1 MRKIKKTLSLLL
13 SLITLLSISVGAG
26 ILARAQNGAGTF
38 TYEVLDD
45 GTVMLTGYTGTAP
58 DVTVPATIDGYTV
71 YGLGSGAMEDNDTIE
86 TVTFESGVQ
95 YIGLTALGHCDRLEF
110 VVLSDTINKV
120 EDNAFSYSPNL
131 EKILVDSQN
140 TVYDSRNA
148 CNGLIETATNTFIA
162 GGSQSTI
169 PESIVRIE
177 SNAFHGCTSLTEITI
192 PNTVKT
198 IGWYAFTDTGLKS
211 IYIPANTT
219 EFEYLGFLGQF
230 GMFKS
235 SELEEINVDE
245 ENPLYAS
252 LDGVLFN
259 KDKSQILHYPQGKK
273 DEVYVLPETVTKI
286 MGGGDTFLTP
296 FYRPE
301 YLQNIIFPESV
312 TYIASGVV
320 IAENDIGVTVLNP
333 SCQFDDISFNGVKTI
348 YGFKGSTLE
357 EKCKEWESTWSPA
370 GSDWHYNF
378 VALDAPAGQGIV
390 PDQTTSTYTV
400 GSDQPATIYCTYALA
415 DLLSVTV
422 DYVPV
427 SADDYTLASGS
438 TVLQL
443 QPDFLNTLSPGEHTV
458 TLNYKNATAS
468 TGLTVEMQ
476 SDPGTLPEDTT
487 VPGAPTEPPQ
497 ESTTAPAQEDTSSSA
512 QDQTTAPAGE
522 STASAAQSDTAATAE
537 DVPASSGTA
546 QKSPATGAGFVLPAG
561 VAVAAAAAALLALRR
576 KKMF

>member
-1 MRKIKKTLSLLL
+1 MRKMKKTLSLLL

-26 ILARAQNGAGTF
+26 ILARAQDSAGTF

-71 YGLGSGAMEDNDTIE
+71 YGIEGTYESVFQDNE
-86 TVTFESGVQ
+86 SVQTVTLESGIV
-95 YIGLTALGHCDRLEF
+95 YVGYSSFSHCPNLRS
-110 VVLSDTINKV
+110 VMICDTVNRIV
-120 EDNAFSYSPNL
+120 PSAFTYSPKL
-131 EKILVDSQN
+131 EKIIVDEAN
-140 TVYDSRNA
+140 PIYDSRNG
-148 CNGLIETATNTFIA
+148 CGGLIETATNAFIA
-162 GGSQSTI
+162 GGSQSVI
-169 PESIVRIE
+169 PEGTVRIE
-177 SNAFHGCTSLTEITI
+177 SDAFNGCTSLTEINI
-192 PNTVKT
+192 PNTVQT
-198 IGWYAFTDTGLKS
+198 IGTFAFHKTGLTS
-211 IYIPANTT
+211 VTIPASVT
-219 EFEYLGFLGQF
+219 
-230 GMFKS
+230 K
-235 SELEEINVDE
+235 LETSGYGGYYYPFYECLSLEAFYVDPA
-245 ENPLYAS
+245 NPHYAS
-252 LDGVLFN
+252 LDGVLFS
-259 KDKSQILHYPQGKK
+259 KDMTNIYRYPQGKK
-273 DEVYVLPETVTKI
+273 DAVYVLPQTVTHVE
-286 MGGGDTFLTP
+286 GEGNGYSYP
-296 FYRPE
+296 FYSNP
-301 YLQNIIFPESV
+301 YLQHIVFPENV
-312 TYIASGVV
+312 EYIGRCAATTEVENAS
-320 IAENDIGVTVLNP
+320 ITILNP
-333 SCQFDDISFNGVKTI
+333 NCRLADSEPYGEQCF
-348 YGFKGSTLE
+348 YGFETYYGFSGSSVET
-357 EKCKEWESTWSPA
+357 S
-370 GSDWHYNF
+370 GYNF

-390 PDQTTSTYTV
+390 PDQTASTYTV

-468 TGLTVEMQ
+468 TVLTVEMQ

-561 VAVAAAAAALLALRR
+561 VAVAAAAAALLALRC
-576 KKMF
+576 KKTF